1 MYMPI
6 FYWWDDEVDDD
17 EIVITNVSSDDE
29 EVDEVW
35 YNVPIIFYENEIG
48 LYLYELDELDER
60 LETEQIDEI
69 HQ

>member
-1 MYMPI
+1 MQI
-6 FYWWDDEVDDD
+6 FYWLVDDEVDD
-17 EIVITNVSSDDE
+17 EIVTTNVSSDDD

-35 YNVPIIFYENEIG
+35 YNVLIISYENEIG
-48 LYLYELDELDER
+48 LYLYELDELDEQ

>member
-1 MYMPI
+1 M
-6 FYWWDDEVDDD
+6 DDD
-17 EIVITNVSSDDE
+17 EIVITNVSSDDD

-35 YNVPIIFYENEIG
+35 YNVLIISYENEIG
-48 LYLYELDELDER
+48 LYLYELDELDEQ